1 MTRGTPCE
9 GSTSAKFLAS
19 PRSDIDAGPEPV
31 AYEFDGGGT
40 GSRHDRRAWC
50 RRARSVG
57 ACGEF
62 DIGVQYF
69 GTYLGNSGTCQVV
82 SGGNI
87 GAPSLRPSSWGVEV
101 TAPGALLKRISP

>member
-40 GSRHDRRAWC
+40 SFRPIGARGVGERAGTPKPKDMLKYLRRAPK
-50 RRARSVG
+50 
-57 ACGEF
+57 
-62 DIGVQYF
+62 
-69 GTYLGNSGTCQVV
+69 V
-82 SGGNI
+82 SP
-87 GAPSLRPSSWGVEV
+87 ADEDRP
-101 TAPGALLKRISP
+101 